1 MIDGPFTAANLVK
14 LKGEGRDADCWPV
27 PPLAEGGVTVPFWKK
42 GKEVRNALLHY
53 PAIETRRA
61 DHRLV

>member
-1 MIDGPFTAANLVK
+1 MIDGPLQPVVQF
-14 LKGEGRDADCWPV
+14 KGSSRDAGCWPV
-27 PPLAEGGVTVPFWKK
+27 PPLGEGGVTMPFEKR

-53 PAIETRRA
+53 AAIETRRA